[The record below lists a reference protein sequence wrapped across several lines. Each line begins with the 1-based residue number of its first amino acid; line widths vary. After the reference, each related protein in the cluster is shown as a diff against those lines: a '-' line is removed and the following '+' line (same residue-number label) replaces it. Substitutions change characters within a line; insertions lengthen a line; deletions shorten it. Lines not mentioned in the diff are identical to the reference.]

1 MRKLFRDKATR
12 VCVCAKV
19 VIFSWFVFELRFS
32 WGVSND
38 HPVRA
43 NYHAAK
49 QQNFHDMITE
59 EMGSR
64 VSRFRN
70 TTFQNSSH
78 FFVQLLKRG
87 MGLLSLNVLSEGLT

>member
-1 MRKLFRDKATR
+1 M
-12 VCVCAKV
+12 CAKV

-70 TTFQNSSH
+70 ITFQSSSH
-78 FFVQLLKRG
+78 FFVQFLVDFRSTLLLHLRSILG
-87 MGLLSLNVLSEGLT
+87 PLWVHLEFTFGLF